1 MAQLLDLPPPR
12 WILEARQ
19 AQAITPQEAT
29 QMAFFNMMLQRE
41 PEGLE
46 CPEPLWRM
54 MERVK
59 FSRMEVTSRVM

>member
-1 MAQLLDLPPPR
+1 MAQLIDLPLPR

-29 QMAFFNMMLQRE
+29 QMAFFDMMLQRE

-54 MERVK
+54 MQRVEFSRVK
-59 FSRMEVTSRVM
+59 VTSRVM